1 MERGKRVDE
10 LLVDPVEEF
19 LPLGAFEGSIHFW
32 AGAEAPELAAPTE
45 PWLARYFR

>member
-19 LPLGAFEGSIHFW
+19 LPLGAFEGWPHFC
-32 AGAEAPELAAPTE
+32 AGAQVPELAAPTE
-45 PWLARYFR
+45 PWFARYFR